1 MGCPMSS
8 QIDNEYFR
16 SSWDKIYL
24 HLPCISVMLHYKNAI
39 ILIGNVNKHL
49 KKEET
54 GRNII
59 LHSSIKDSI
68 QLIIEF

>member
-1 MGCPMSS
+1 
-8 QIDNEYFR
+8 
-16 SSWDKIYL
+16 
-24 HLPCISVMLHYKNAI
+24 MLHYKNAI